1 MRHSRLVFLAMML
14 VCGGRP
20 AVAAAADGN
29 RAEASE
35 LRIAQR
41 QVRSPIVAQRVEG
54 IERLRDLPGV
64 DAAQGDRASG
74 AGRFRARGPPRRVQD
89 PLGVEG

>member
-20 AVAAAADGN
+20 AVAVAADGN
-29 RAEASE
+29 RGEASE

-54 IERLRDLPGV
+54 IERLRDLP
-64 DAAQGDRASG
+64 AWT
-74 AGRFRARGPPRRVQD
+74 PR
-89 PLGVEG
+89 E